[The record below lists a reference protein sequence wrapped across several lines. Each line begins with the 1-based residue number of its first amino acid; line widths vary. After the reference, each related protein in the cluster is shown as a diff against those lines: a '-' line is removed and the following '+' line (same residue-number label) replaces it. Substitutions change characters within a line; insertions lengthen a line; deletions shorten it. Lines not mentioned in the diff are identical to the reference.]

1 MIDLFAF
8 VSDKN
13 QISHFSTDSLTFYNL
28 LNYSPGSPYILI
40 NEVKLI
46 ETQLSKF
53 AFQSIPFIN
62 INKVKLIET
71 QLTKFAFQ
79 SIQLLSHY
87 PPTEKVKLEWLYFFH
102 HTKCLVK
109 S

>member
-46 ETQLSKF
+46 ETQLTKF
-53 AFQSIPFIN
+53 TFQSIPFIN
-62 INKVKLIET
+62 INDRGEIN
-71 QLTKFAFQ
+71 
-79 SIQLLSHY
+79 
-87 PPTEKVKLEWLYFFH
+87 
-102 HTKCLVK
+102 
-109 S
+109 

>member
-46 ETQLSKF
+46 ETQLLLNLHF
-53 AFQSIPFIN
+53 NPFHLLNIIVLEPNKIN
-62 INKVKLIET
+62 QTNI
-71 QLTKFAFQ
+71 
-79 SIQLLSHY
+79 LS
-87 PPTEKVKLEWLYFFH
+87 
-102 HTKCLVK
+102 
-109 S
+109 